1 MAEMNIKAQVLG
13 CAAVARPGDTI
24 LVGLD
29 RALSDEELEHL
40 VDEFENLTEE
50 TGVHIVLLE
59 NVTSMT
65 VVRDDR
71 NAGRSTGCGTSAA
84 TLRARRAP
92 HTWTTMGASW
102 APK

>member
-13 CAAVARPGDTI
+13 YAAVARPGDTI

-40 VDEFENLTEE
+40 QDEYENLTEQ

-71 NAGRSTGCGTSAA
+71 DAACEAGDED
-84 TLRARRAP
+84 
-92 HTWTTMGASW
+92 
-102 APK
+102 